1 MAIRLRAEGEPART
15 RTEYW
20 HHAVGTALVPYQLS
34 AVGAALR
41 SEIRL
46 SQLGALTVLDFHMSA
61 LRAVRRSGLI
71 GKSDMGLVKVDSG
84 IRGRGRCEQE
94 GRQNLLAPGEF
105 QLADLSR
112 PSHVAIDES
121 QGIALLPVRERGLR
135 ELAAVRFAADG
146 PYASL
151 VASLGRE
158 VTRRLDAYDS
168 VRGARV
174 GAAFLDMLALAVAA
188 RLDRVADLPPE
199 SRQQA
204 ILSRAQAFIEGHLAD
219 PGLAPATVAAA

>member
-1 MAIRLRAEGEPART
+1 
-15 RTEYW
+15 
-20 HHAVGTALVPYQLS
+20 
-34 AVGAALR
+34 
-41 SEIRL
+41 
-46 SQLGALTVLDFHMSA
+46 MSA

-121 QGIALLPVRERGLR
+121 QGIAIAVFPLSLLPVRERGLR